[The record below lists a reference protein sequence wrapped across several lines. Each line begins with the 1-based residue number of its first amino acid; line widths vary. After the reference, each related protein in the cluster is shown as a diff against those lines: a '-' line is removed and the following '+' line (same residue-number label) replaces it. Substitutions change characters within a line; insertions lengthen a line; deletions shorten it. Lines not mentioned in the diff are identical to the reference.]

1 MPLRAIGAPL
11 PFAVGDG
18 AADDRTA
25 RRRIRPTSGYRLRPV
40 PQRRAGCDITPICAG
55 RAADPRTGPVRTR
68 RTGPVQGAA
77 QCPISCLAAP
87 TEAVLAASSVFTVV
101 VTITSRR
108 PDTATTT

>member
-55 RAADPRTGPVRTR
+55 RPADPRTGPVRTRRTGPVRTR

-101 VTITSRR
+101 VTIT
-108 PDTATTT
+108 